1 MKIKYID
8 KTFPITLQ
16 DLIDLAKSENMDP
29 KDLKLIMNSN
39 EADLA
44 AYVQCALLN
53 QDQGNISIELYASA
67 EDGLHEDIEL
77 KMKHENMK
85 QIPKSPMK
93 QGKIKQAEEYLKEIK
108 DLVEN
113 PEIHITSDFDL
124 DSLSKAKDYIK
135 AFIYKQQ

>member
-1 MKIKYID
+1 
-8 KTFPITLQ
+8 
-16 DLIDLAKSENMDP
+16 MDP

-113 PEIHITSDFDL
+113 PEIHITSDFDI